1 MNSLMQMVPWLALSI
16 MRPLGMLLLLPLF
29 KGGAMG
35 SSLIRNSLVLVFA
48 LPIAPIIKTMPIDFT
63 HQTVTEIVFLYSEE
77 LLIGLVL
84 GFCAAIPF
92 WAIDMAGFI
101 IDTLRGAS
109 MSTILNPLMGLQ
121 SSIFGMLFTQ
131 ILSVL
136 FLVSGGFNALLTALY
151 HSYNVLPPNAPLS
164 FNASMLL
171 FIQQQ
176 WHMMLE
182 LCMSFAMPAIV
193 VMILVDVALGL
204 INRSV
209 EQLNV
214 FFLSM
219 PIKSVLVVFLLLV
232 SMYFAFDHYFMKIQ
246 LFEKQI
252 STLFQLWRG

>member
-1 MNSLMQMVPWLALSI
+1 MNSLMQMVLWLALSM

-48 LPIAPIIKTMPIDFT
+48 LPIAPIIKTMPIYFT
-63 HQTVTEIVFLYSEE
+63 HQTVTEVVFLYGEE

-92 WAIDMAGFI
+92 WAIDMSGFI
-101 IDTLRGAS
+101 IDMLRGAS

-136 FLVSGGFNALLTALY
+136 FLVSGGFNVLLTALY

-176 WHMMLE
+176 WQLMLE
-182 LCMSFAMPAIV
+182 LCISFAMPAMV

-232 SMYFAFDHYFMKIQ
+232 SMYFAFDYYFMKIQ
-246 LFEKQI
+246 LFEKQV